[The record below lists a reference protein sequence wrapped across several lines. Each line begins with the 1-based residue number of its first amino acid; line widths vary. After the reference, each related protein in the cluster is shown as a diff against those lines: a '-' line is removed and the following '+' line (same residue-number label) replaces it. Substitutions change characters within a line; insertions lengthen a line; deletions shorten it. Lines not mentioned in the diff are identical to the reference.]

1 MERVK
6 TGGLALLAL
15 TGSALAQILGG
26 VDMILQVLLGFMTAD
41 LITGVLVAW
50 LWKKSRKT
58 PGGALDS
65 RAGARG
71 LARKMMILL
80 FVALG
85 VLLDRLTGNDFLRD
99 AVCMF
104 YIGNEGL
111 SILENTAIMG
121 LPWPE
126 SVKNALEVM
135 RKQGDGDQ
143 NTP

>member
-58 PGGALDS
+58 SGGALDS